1 MQKERAHN
9 GEHGLIC
16 GKHEADDRKAHQA
29 GHHAPAGLTKRPGQP
44 KKARLYYLIPFH
56 NVAYTNHDAIRI
68 FHAVIYIIHDVKQT
82 LSVTTGLLVGVR
94 GFAVTAHA
102 FPFAARHN
110 PPIMP
115 AKSANPPTTSTR
127 NTGTSLF
134 GPRIRRQEGAK
145 PTTTDK
151 HSLAL
156 PKAMVYVNEASPK
169 VAPDAITPC
178 ITYGR
183 RTDIRARLPSPHGAS
198 THHAKAFRTPFA
210 THSGRFFQPQ
220 ESRFVMAQKNGKE
233 FRTPCRDNVFNEDRT

>member
-29 GHHAPAGLTKRPGQP
+29 GYHAPAGLTKRPGQP

-68 FHAVIYIIHDVKQT
+68 FHDVIYIIHDVRQT

-115 AKSANPPTTSTR
+115 TKSANPPTTSTR

-134 GPRIRRQEGAK
+134 GPRIRRQEGTK
-145 PTTTDK
+145 PPTTDK
-151 HSLAL
+151 HSFAL

-169 VAPDAITPC
+169 VALDAITPC
-178 ITYGR
+178 IPLWQADGYPGPTSKPAR
-183 RTDIRARLPSPHGAS
+183 SIHTPCESLSNAICNPFRAVLSASGIPLRHGAKKRQGVS
-198 THHAKAFRTPFA
+198 
-210 THSGRFFQPQ
+210 HSLPGQCFQ
-220 ESRFVMAQKNGKE
+220 
-233 FRTPCRDNVFNEDRT
+233 

>member
-1 MQKERAHN
+1 MQKKRAHN
-9 GEHGLIC
+9 GEHGFIC
-16 GKHEADDRKAHQA
+16 GKHETDDRKAHQA
-29 GHHAPAGLTKRPGQP
+29 GHHAPAGQTKRPGQP

-56 NVAYTNHDAIRI
+56 NMAYTNHDAIRI
-68 FHAVIYIIHDVKQT
+68 FHDVIYIIHDVRQT

-151 HSLAL
+151 HSFAL

-169 VAPDAITPC
+169 VALDAITPC
-178 ITYGR
+178 IPLWQADGYPCHTSKPARSIHTPYESLSNA
-183 RTDIRARLPSPHGAS
+183 ICNPFRAVLSASGIPLRHGAKKRQGVS
-198 THHAKAFRTPFA
+198 
-210 THSGRFFQPQ
+210 HSLPGQCFQ
-220 ESRFVMAQKNGKE
+220 
-233 FRTPCRDNVFNEDRT
+233 